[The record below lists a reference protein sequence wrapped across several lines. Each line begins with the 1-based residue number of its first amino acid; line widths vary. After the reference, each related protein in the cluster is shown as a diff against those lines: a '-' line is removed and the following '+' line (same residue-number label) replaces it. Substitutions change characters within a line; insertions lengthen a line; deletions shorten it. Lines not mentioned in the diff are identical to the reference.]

1 METFTTSNDPLEQE
15 IAAREADIA
24 RNQASIA
31 DLESKLLT
39 LKQTQEILAVEVRTL
54 KRAAGLRPTAVLP
67 VAEIPATAP
76 VRAVT
81 PPAEAPAP
89 ALASGPIVPAGRF
102 REVVNQI
109 RAGR

>member
-31 DLESKLLT
+31 ELESKLLT
-39 LKQTQEILAVEVRTL
+39 LKQTQEILAVEVRAL
-54 KRAAGLRPTAVLP
+54 KRAAGLRPTAALP
-67 VAEIPATAP
+67 AVEISAAAP
-76 VRAVT
+76 VRAVA
-81 PPAEAPAP
+81 PPAEAPTP
-89 ALASGPIVPAGRF
+89 APIVPAGRF